1 MTLYF
6 SDSWNVLDVVS
17 LFAFIVAVM
26 LRFFDKTFQ
35 AARIILALDIVLFV
49 VRSLQIFSVN
59 RLLGPKL
66 VMIRRMVRHVVNVN
80 YSSVSNKFFIMH

>member
-1 MTLYF
+1 ML
-6 SDSWNVLDVVS
+6 S
-17 LFAFIVAVM
+17 LLAFITAVV
-26 LRFFDKTFQ
+26 LRFFDETFE

-66 VMIRRMVRHVVNVN
+66 VMIRKMVGCILLIDLLVD
-80 YSSVSNKFFIMH
+80 